1 MLFTFYENDNYINMP
16 TIIPITPTLAID
28 AAEVELTAIRAQG
41 SGGQNVNKVSSAVHL
56 RFDVRAS
63 SLPEHYKTRLLA
75 LRDQRLTEDGV
86 LVIKAQEFRSLE
98 KNREAALERLVEIIR
113 AAGLERKKRRPTQ
126 PSKAARKR
134 RVDSKVRQGRIKAL
148 RRKPE

>member
-1 MLFTFYENDNYINMP
+1 MP
-16 TIIPITPTLAID
+16 TIPITPTLSID

-41 SGGQNVNKVSSAVHL
+41 SGGQNVNKVSNAVHL

-63 SLPEHYKTRLLA
+63 SLPERYKTGLLA
-75 LRDQRLTEDGV
+75 LHDQRLTEDGV

-98 KNREAALERLVEIIR
+98 KNREAALERLAEIIR
-113 AAGLERKKRRPTQ
+113 AAGLERKKRKPTQ

-134 RVDSKVRQGRIKAL
+134 RVESKVRQGRIKAL